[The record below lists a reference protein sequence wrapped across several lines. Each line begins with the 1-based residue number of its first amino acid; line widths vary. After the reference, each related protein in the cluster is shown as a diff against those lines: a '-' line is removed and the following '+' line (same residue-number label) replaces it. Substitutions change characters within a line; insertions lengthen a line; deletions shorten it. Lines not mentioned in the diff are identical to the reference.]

1 MHYSNPSP
9 LVGEGGP
16 KGRMRGTEARGVC
29 ECPPHP
35 SHCLRQRA
43 PSLSHRGRG
52 RRSEIDMAKMEALF
66 CVSCGAQLTGPLTIR
81 SSKDPSISKPSLESG
96 LPVMLT
102 GHAYKSW
109 EPITK
114 SVGGMPEIATAS
126 MPVPAP
132 LEFVPQFWINPDDLT
147 EAIRPTNKGK
157 RLRGC
162 CG

>member
-1 MHYSNPSP
+1 
-9 LVGEGGP
+9 
-16 KGRMRGTEARGVC
+16 
-29 ECPPHP
+29 
-35 SHCLRQRA
+35 
-43 PSLSHRGRG
+43 
-52 RRSEIDMAKMEALF
+52 MAKREMLF
-66 CVSCGAQLTGPLTIR
+66 CASCGVQLTGPLTIR
-81 SSKDPSISKPSLESG
+81 SSKDPSISKPSLESR

-162 CG
+162 CGYDGLGGPNQLCRCGNEVGTRQNDCWTPLVFIPQPTATFWEEIEEK